1 MSIRQVLGSLN
12 LGSIRRFLMSLYHT
26 AGPGRKPYPPLSML
40 KAQLLKH
47 LFRVPSDRRLALLLK
62 RNGRI
67 ARACGFKDKTPSHGL
82 FTHFRHRL
90 GKDGYEKV
98 FSMLLEQLVE
108 DDVVKGDV
116 VAVDSTAVKA
126 YSQRDLQN
134 RSGKSDGEARVGRA
148 RRGFILGYKVHT
160 ACCTSSEL
168 PLAFRVEPCN
178 VNEKLCFKP
187 LLEKLHD
194 QGIGFKTVVADAQ
207 YDSAKVRETVKEYG
221 AEPVIPYRRSSKIR
235 KALRVGRDFIVHGVK
250 RLVRLFRKRV
260 CIERVFSRAKE
271 WLLLDHLR
279 VRGLEQAFIHACLS
293 FSAMLTI
300 ALTAIRQHKPSLIR
314 SIKHYTN
321 Q

>member
-1 MSIRQVLGSLN
+1 
-12 LGSIRRFLMSLYHT
+12 MSLYHRD
-26 AGPGRKPYPPLSML
+26 GPGRKPYPPVSVL

-47 LFRVPSDRRLALLLK
+47 LLRVPSDRRLALLLK
-62 RNGRI
+62 RNRRI

-90 GKDGYEKV
+90 GKDGYDKV

-108 DDVVKGDV
+108 DEVVKGEV

-134 RSGKSDGEARVGRA
+134 KSGKSDGEARVGRA
-148 RRGFILGYKVHT
+148 RRGFLLGYKVHT

-168 PLAFRVEPCN
+168 PLAFKVEPCN
-178 VNEKLCFKP
+178 VNEKLGFKP

-260 CIERVFSRAKE
+260 CIERVFSIAKGISKT
-271 WLLLDHLR
+271 DQGR
-279 VRGLEQAFIHACLS
+279 VMAKLGLEGLGEPS
-293 FSAMLTI
+293 YL
-300 ALTAIRQHKPSLIR
+300 AIRCIR
-314 SIKHYTN
+314 HAAPALSCP
-321 Q
+321 